1 MVALLQV
8 SKLRVFML
16 CGYMLDTIFQTLPD
30 PSQYLDFLLDELLK
44 SLTQR
49 KKKKDLASAFQA
61 LETLQMTTGDD

>member
-16 CGYMLDTIFQTLPD
+16 CGYMLDTVFQTLPD

-49 KKKKDLASAFQA
+49 KKKKDLASAF
-61 LETLQMTTGDD
+61 